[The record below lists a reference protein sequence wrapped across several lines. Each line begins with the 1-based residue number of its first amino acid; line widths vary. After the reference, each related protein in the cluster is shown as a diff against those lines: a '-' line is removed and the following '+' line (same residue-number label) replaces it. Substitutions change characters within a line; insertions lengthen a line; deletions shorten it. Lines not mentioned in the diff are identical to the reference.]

1 MDELSASPLHV
12 ADSPETASFLATR
25 NPAMSEVVRKL
36 IRVAPTRTT
45 VLLLGETGV
54 GKGTLARAI
63 HQLSNRAQ
71 APFVTVHCGAVP
83 ETLLE
88 SELFGHEKGAFTGA
102 VRQKPGKFEIAD
114 TGTIFLDE
122 VGNLTPSAQVRLL
135 DVLQSHCFQRV
146 GGERDIETD
155 VRVIAATNEDLR
167 QACDDGI
174 FRKDLFF
181 RLNVFPLELPPLR
194 ERVEDIPLLAETL
207 LRKLQ
212 SWEPD
217 PVTEI
222 APESMDALERYD
234 WPGNVRELENILER
248 ALILETGSAL
258 TPESFP
264 AELFSEHALVP
275 PQPLDT
281 SLTLEEVRRRATDD
295 VERAYLKELL
305 KRNQGRIDRTASDAG
320 ISTRRLNT
328 LMHKHG
334 LDKDAFKSSQPSRN

>member
-1 MDELSASPLHV
+1 MPLPPDAAGSPVVRSL
-12 ADSPETASFLATR
+12 LATR
-25 NPAMSEVVRKL
+25 NPAMGEVVRKL
-36 IRVAPTRTT
+36 VRVAPTRTT

-54 GKGTLARAI
+54 GKGTLAKAI
-63 HQLSNRAQ
+63 HSLSNRAQ
-71 APFVTVHCGAVP
+71 APFVTVHCGSVP

-102 VRQKPGKFEIAD
+102 VRQKQGKFEIGH
-114 TGTIFLDE
+114 TGTVFLDE
-122 VGNLTPSAQVRLL
+122 VGNLTPAAQVKLL

-167 QACDDGI
+167 AACDQGA

-194 ERVEDIPLLAETL
+194 ERVEDIPLLAKSL
-207 LRKLQ
+207 LAKLQ
-212 SWEPD
+212 SWDQD
-217 PVTEI
+217 PITEI
-222 APESMDALERYD
+222 TPEAMDALIRYD

-248 ALILETGSAL
+248 ALILETGGVL

-264 AELFSEHALVP
+264 AEFFSEHALVP

-281 SLTLEEVRRRATDD
+281 SLNLEEVRRRAADD

-305 KRNQGRIDRTASDAG
+305 KRNQGRIDRTAADAA
-320 ISTRRLNT
+320 ISTRQLNT

-334 LDKDAFKSSQPSRN
+334 LDKDAFKPR